1 MDLIVYAEATLCLRC
16 ALFTPAK
23 SLQNPDRMA
32 GPIDSSRSVAL
43 PPVAQF
49 LAEAALQRQSSLL
62 GLDKPPPMPAR
73 PGADPAAPP
82 PTPTSPPTEAPPLP
96 TPAPADKASISAQ
109 AREQLG
115 AGFDPRRGGADA
127 APRSAGSAA
136 SVPRGPVPQPP
147 LPAGAP
153 AGAAPAATSAA
164 GAAAWPASGL
174 STPLMRMVSAV
185 VQQVTAASGAPQRVV
200 SAQPWPMGLAQA
212 LESGTLDAEQPP
224 LQTWLVRQGTAQTPE
239 GPRGFALTLRV
250 PVPWLAAQAAQTTPA
265 GPLPSAS
272 SSAAAAVPMAAA
284 LQVPFAGNAQ
294 ALQSGVTA
302 LVLQGMEPSAPRTSA
317 LLVLDFQPQLAATVY
332 GRDLLQHQQAGRL
345 DPWTQM
351 AVLQAS
357 GQVPR
362 EEDRA
367 RNGASGLCETVG
379 CPYAARAECVQPFCL
394 AMRGVVPPEPVGP
407 TPGA

>member
-1 MDLIVYAEATLCLRC
+1 
-16 ALFTPAK
+16 
-23 SLQNPDRMA
+23 
-32 GPIDSSRSVAL
+32 
-43 PPVAQF
+43 
-49 LAEAALQRQSSLL
+49 
-62 GLDKPPPMPAR
+62 
-73 PGADPAAPP
+73 
-82 PTPTSPPTEAPPLP
+82 
-96 TPAPADKASISAQ
+96 
-109 AREQLG
+109 
-115 AGFDPRRGGADA
+115 
-127 APRSAGSAA
+127 
-136 SVPRGPVPQPP
+136 
-147 LPAGAP
+147 
-153 AGAAPAATSAA
+153 
-164 GAAAWPASGL
+164 
-174 STPLMRMVSAV
+174 MVSAV
-185 VQQVTAASGAPQRVV
+185 VQQVTAGSGAPQRVV

-250 PVPWLAAQAAQTTPA
+250 PVPWLAAQAAQAVPS
-265 GPLPSAS
+265 GPPPSAS
-272 SSAAAAVPMAAA
+272 SSAVPVAAA
-284 LQVPFAGNAQ
+284 LQVPFAGSGQ

-332 GRDLLQHQQAGRL
+332 GRDMLQQQQTGRL

-379 CPYAARAECVQPFCL
+379 CPYLARAACVQPFCS
-394 AMRGVVPPEPVGP
+394 AMRGAVSPPDPVGP
-407 TPGA
+407 LPLA

>member
-1 MDLIVYAEATLCLRC
+1 
-16 ALFTPAK
+16 
-23 SLQNPDRMA
+23 MA
-32 GPIDSSRSVAL
+32 GPIDSSRSAAL

-62 GLDKPPPMPAR
+62 GLDKPPPVPAR

-82 PTPTSPPTEAPPLP
+82 PTSSSPPAGAPPLP

-127 APRSAGSAA
+127 APKSAGSAA
-136 SVPRGPVPQPP
+136 SVPRGPVPQLP

-153 AGAAPAATSAA
+153 AVAAPAATSAA

-174 STPLMRMVSAV
+174 SAPLMRMVSAV
-185 VQQVTAASGAPQRVV
+185 VQQVTAGSGAPQRVV
-200 SAQPWPMGLAQA
+200 SAQPWPMGLAQT
-212 LESGTLDAEQPP
+212 LESGTLDAEHPP

-250 PVPWLAAQAAQTTPA
+250 PVPWLAAQATPA
-265 GPLPSAS
+265 GPMPSAS
-272 SSAAAAVPMAAA
+272 SSAVPMAAA

-332 GRDLLQHQQAGRL
+332 GRDLLQQATSGRL
-345 DPWTQM
+345 DPWMQM

-379 CPYAARAECVQPFCL
+379 CPYAARAACVQPFCL
-394 AMRGVVPPEPVGP
+394 AMRGVLPPEPVGH
-407 TPGA
+407 TPSA

>member
-1 MDLIVYAEATLCLRC
+1 M
-16 ALFTPAK
+16 P
-23 SLQNPDRMA
+23 
-32 GPIDSSRSVAL
+32 GPIDPSRSAAL

-62 GLDKPPPMPAR
+62 GLDKPATLAAR
-73 PGADPAAPP
+73 PSADPAAPP
-82 PTPTSPPTEAPPLP
+82 PTPTSPHTGAPPLP

-115 AGFDPRRGGADA
+115 AGFDPRRAGAEAAGTSSAGRGVAGAARSQVALPSASAPAVA
-127 APRSAGSAA
+127 APTANSAA
-136 SVPRGPVPQPP
+136 S
-147 LPAGAP
+147 
-153 AGAAPAATSAA
+153 
-164 GAAAWPASGL
+164 AAAWPASGL
-174 STPLMRMVSAV
+174 SAPLMRMVSAL
-185 VQQVTAASGAPQRVV
+185 VQQVTAGSGAPQRVV

-224 LQTWLVRQGTAQTPE
+224 LQTWLVGQGTAQTPE

-250 PVPWLAAQAAQTTPA
+250 PVPWLAAQAAQATTAAP
-265 GPLPSAS
+265 PPSAS
-272 SSAAAAVPMAAA
+272 ASSAVPMAAA
-284 LQVPFAGNAQ
+284 LQVPFAGSGQ
-294 ALQSGVTA
+294 TLQSGVTA

-317 LLVLDFQPQLAATVY
+317 LLVLDLQPQLAATVY
-332 GRDLLQHQQAGRL
+332 GRDMLQQGTSGRL

-367 RNGASGLCETVG
+367 RNGPSGLCETVG
-379 CPYAARAECVQPFCL
+379 CPYAARAQCVQPFCL
-394 AMRGVVPPEPVGP
+394 AMRGVWPPQPVGP
-407 TPGA
+407 APGA

>member
-1 MDLIVYAEATLCLRC
+1 
-16 ALFTPAK
+16 
-23 SLQNPDRMA
+23 MA
-32 GPIDSSRSVAL
+32 GPIDPSRSAAL

-49 LAEAALQRQSSLL
+49 LAEAALQRQASLL
-62 GLDKPPPMPAR
+62 GLDHKPASVAAR
-73 PGADPAAPP
+73 PSADPAAPP
-82 PTPTSPPTEAPPLP
+82 PTPTSPPTGAPPLP

-115 AGFDPRRGGADA
+115 AGFDPRRAGAEGA
-127 APRSAGSAA
+127 AAATAGAGRAAAGAQRSPGRLPLPFASAPAVPAA
-136 SVPRGPVPQPP
+136 S
-147 LPAGAP
+147 AS
-153 AGAAPAATSAA
+153 SAA

-174 STPLMRMVSAV
+174 SAPLMRMVSAL
-185 VQQVTAASGAPQRVV
+185 VQQVTAGSGAPQRVV

-212 LESGTLDAEQPP
+212 LENGTLDADQPP

-250 PVPWLAAQAAQTTPA
+250 PVPWLAAQAAPVA
-265 GPLPSAS
+265 PPPSAS
-272 SSAAAAVPMAAA
+272 ASSAVPMAAA
-284 LQVPFAGNAQ
+284 LQVPFAGGGQ

-332 GRDLLQHQQAGRL
+332 GRDLLQQATSGRL

-379 CPYAARAECVQPFCL
+379 CPYAARAQCVQPFCL
-394 AMRGVVPPEPVGP
+394 AMRGVLLVAPVGLVEP

>member
-1 MDLIVYAEATLCLRC
+1 
-16 ALFTPAK
+16 
-23 SLQNPDRMA
+23 MA
-32 GPIDSSRSVAL
+32 GPIDSSRSAAL

-49 LAEAALQRQSSLL
+49 LVEAALQRQSSLL
-62 GLDKPPPMPAR
+62 GLDKPAPVAAR
-73 PGADPAAPP
+73 PSADPAAPP
-82 PTPTSPPTEAPPLP
+82 PTPTSPPTGAPPLP
-96 TPAPADKASISAQ
+96 APAPADKASISAQ
-109 AREQLG
+109 AREQLR
-115 AGFDPRRGGADA
+115 AGFDPRRSGADA
-127 APRSAGSAA
+127 APRSTGSAA
-136 SVPRGPVPQPP
+136 SVPRGPVPQPS

-153 AGAAPAATSAA
+153 AMAAPAATSAA

-174 STPLMRMVSAV
+174 SAPLMRMVSAV
-185 VQQVTAASGAPQRVV
+185 VQQVTAGSGAPQRVV

-212 LESGTLDAEQPP
+212 LESGTLDADQPP

-250 PVPWLAAQAAQTTPA
+250 PVSWLAAQAAQATPA
-265 GPLPSAS
+265 GPPPSAPS
-272 SSAAAAVPMAAA
+272 SAVPMAAA

-302 LVLQGMEPSAPRTSA
+302 LLLQGMEPAAPRTSA

-332 GRDLLQHQQAGRL
+332 GRDLLQQQQAGRL

-379 CPYAARAECVQPFCL
+379 CPYAARAECAQPFCL

-407 TPGA
+407 THGA

>member
-1 MDLIVYAEATLCLRC
+1 
-16 ALFTPAK
+16 
-23 SLQNPDRMA
+23 MA
-32 GPIDSSRSVAL
+32 APIDPSRSAAL

-49 LAEAALQRQSSLL
+49 LAEAALQRQASLL
-62 GLDKPPPMPAR
+62 GLDKAAPVPAR

-82 PTPTSPPTEAPPLP
+82 PTPTSPPTGAPPLP

-127 APRSAGSAA
+127 APRTAGGAA
-136 SVPRGPVPQPP
+136 GVPRGPVPQPS

-153 AGAAPAATSAA
+153 AVTSAA

-174 STPLMRMVSAV
+174 GAPLMRMVSALV
-185 VQQVTAASGAPQRVV
+185 EQATAGSGAPQCVV
-200 SAQPWPMGLAQA
+200 SAQPWPMELAQA
-212 LESGTLDAEQPP
+212 LENGSLDADQPP
-224 LQTWLVRQGTAQTPE
+224 LQTWLVGQGTAQTPE

-250 PVPWLAAQAAQTTPA
+250 PVPWLAAQAAPTAASAPA
-265 GPLPSAS
+265 G
-272 SSAAAAVPMAAA
+272 AAAATVAAA
-284 LQVPFAGNAQ
+284 APAPLQVPLAGSGQ
-294 ALQSGVTA
+294 ALQSGVVA

-332 GRDLLQHQQAGRL
+332 GRDLLQQQQAGRL

-362 EEDRA
+362 EEERA

-379 CPYAARAECVQPFCL
+379 CPYAARAACVQPFCL
-394 AMRGVVPPEPVGP
+394 AMRGVLPPEPVGP
-407 TPGA
+407 APLA

>member
-1 MDLIVYAEATLCLRC
+1 MPR
-16 ALFTPAK
+16 
-23 SLQNPDRMA
+23 
-32 GPIDSSRSVAL
+32 PIDPSRSAAL

-49 LAEAALQRQSSLL
+49 LAEAALQRQASLL
-62 GLDKPPPMPAR
+62 GLDKASALPGAK

-82 PTPTSPPTEAPPLP
+82 PTPTSPPVGAPPLP
-96 TPAPADKASISAQ
+96 VPADKASISDR

-115 AGFDPRRGGADA
+115 AGFDPRRPEAERTPAGAPRATDAQRGPGA
-127 APRSAGSAA
+127 APL
-136 SVPRGPVPQPP
+136 P

-153 AGAAPAATSAA
+153 ALAGPAASSAA

-174 STPLMRMVSAV
+174 GAPLMRMVSAL
-185 VQQVTAASGAPQRVV
+185 VQQVTAGSGAPQRVV

-212 LESGTLDAEQPP
+212 LESGTLDADQPP

-250 PVPWLAAQAAQTTPA
+250 PVPWLAAQAAQATPA
-265 GPLPSAS
+265 GPPPSAPS
-272 SSAAAAVPMAAA
+272 FAPSFAVPMAAA

-302 LVLQGMEPSAPRTSA
+302 LLLQGMEPAAPRTSA

-332 GRDLLQHQQAGRL
+332 GRDLLQQQQAGRL

-379 CPYAARAECVQPFCL
+379 CPYAARAECAQPFCL

-407 TPGA
+407 THGA

>member
-1 MDLIVYAEATLCLRC
+1 
-16 ALFTPAK
+16 
-23 SLQNPDRMA
+23 MA
-32 GPIDSSRSVAL
+32 GPIDSSRSAAL

-62 GLDKPPPMPAR
+62 GLDKPPPVPAR
-73 PGADPAAPP
+73 PGADPAVPP
-82 PTPTSPPTEAPPLP
+82 PTSSSPLAGAPPLP

-127 APRSAGSAA
+127 APKSAGSAA
-136 SVPRGPVPQPP
+136 SVPRGPVPQLP

-153 AGAAPAATSAA
+153 AVAAPAATSAA
-164 GAAAWPASGL
+164 GAAAWPAAGL
-174 STPLMRMVSAV
+174 SAPLMRMVSAV
-185 VQQVTAASGAPQRVV
+185 VQQVTAGSGAPQRVV
-200 SAQPWPMGLAQA
+200 SAQPWPMGLAQT

-250 PVPWLAAQAAQTTPA
+250 PVPWLAAQATPA
-265 GPLPSAS
+265 GPMPYAS
-272 SSAAAAVPMAAA
+272 SSAVPMAAA

-332 GRDLLQHQQAGRL
+332 GRDLLQQATSGRL

-379 CPYAARAECVQPFCL
+379 CPYAARAACVQPFCL
-394 AMRGVVPPEPVGP
+394 AMRGVLPPEPVGH
-407 TPGA
+407 TPSA

>member
-1 MDLIVYAEATLCLRC
+1 
-16 ALFTPAK
+16 
-23 SLQNPDRMA
+23 MA
-32 GPIDSSRSVAL
+32 GPIDPSRSAPL

-62 GLDKPPPMPAR
+62 GLEKPAPVLPR
-73 PGADPAAPP
+73 PGADPAGPP
-82 PTPTSPPTEAPPLP
+82 PTPTSPPAGVPPLP
-96 TPAPADKASISAQ
+96 PTAPADKASISAQ
-109 AREQLG
+109 ARELG
-115 AGFDPRRGGADA
+115 AGFDPRRVGADGA
-127 APRSAGSAA
+127 AASGAGRAAGAQRSPPVPLPSAGP
-136 SVPRGPVPQPP
+136 PR
-147 LPAGAP
+147 A
-153 AGAAPAATSAA
+153 AAPASTAVGGA
-164 GAAAWPASGL
+164 AAAWPASGL

-185 VQQVTAASGAPQRVV
+185 VQQVTAGSGAPQRVV

-250 PVPWLAAQAAQTTPA
+250 PVPWLAAQAAQATPA
-265 GPLPSAS
+265 GPLPSA

-302 LVLQGMEPSAPRTSA
+302 LVLQGMEPSGPRTSA

-332 GRDLLQHQQAGRL
+332 GRDLLQQATSGRL